1 MIKYEFRDD
10 DDDDIGTYAE
20 LLYWMGLLTSDIC

>member
-1 MIKYEFRDD
+1 MIKYEFRD

-20 LLYWMGLLTSDIC
+20 LLYWMGLLTIDIW

>member
-10 DDDDIGTYAE
+10 DDDIETYAE